1 MFAHL
6 QAGLDF
12 AALGLSPTVHL
23 FGINLMIRWYSLAY
37 IAGILGG
44 WWYLGRMIDSG
55 GAPLNRVQA
64 DAFITWAT
72 VGIILGGR
80 TGYVL
85 FYDLPR
91 FTADP
96 LAIFKLW
103 EGGMSFHGGMVGLAA
118 AGLWF
123 ARVNGL
129 NGLRLV
135 DYVTCVGPIGQCFG
149 RLANFN
155 NGELWGRV
163 TDSDYGI
170 VFPGG
175 GPLPRHPSQLYE
187 AAFEGLLLLLLLGVL
202 FWRTP
207 ARRYPGLLFGVGLAA
222 FGVLRFGIEFFR
234 EPDVQVGYLTFG
246 LTMGQWLCVPMVVIG
261 LWLIVASQRRGAVAL
276 TA

>member
-1 MFAHL
+1 MFAYL
-6 QAGLDF
+6 YAAFDF
-12 AALGLSPTVHL
+12 ASLGLTPTVHL
-23 FGINLMIRWYSLAY
+23 FGIDLLLRWYSLAY

-55 GAPLNRVQA
+55 GAPLTRVQA
-64 DAFITWAT
+64 DAFVTWAT

-96 LAIFKLW
+96 VAIFKLW
-103 EGGMSFHGGMVGLAA
+103 EGGMSFHGGMLGLAA

-123 ARVNGL
+123 ARINRL
-129 NGLRLV
+129 NGLRMC
-135 DYVTCVGPIGQCFG
+135 DYVTCVGPIGQCLG

-163 TDSDYGI
+163 TGSDYGI
-170 VFPGG
+170 VFPGA

-187 AAFEGLLLLLLLGVL
+187 AAFEGLFLLLLLGLL

-207 ARRYPGLLFGVGLAA
+207 ARRYPGLLFGTGLAV
-222 FGVLRFGIEFFR
+222 FGALRFGIEFFR

-246 LTMGQWLCVPMVVIG
+246 LTMGQWLCVPMVVAGI
-261 LWLIVASQRRGAVAL
+261 AL
-276 TA
+276 TATAPARAVRLAAA